1 LRTKIKNKILTAQ
14 LILLTFLTY
23 TALLFIISRITTK
36 KSTNESFFVGNRIS
50 PWYVVAYGMIGASL
64 SGVTFISVPG
74 DVYNNQFA
82 YLMIVLGYVVGYV
95 VIAKVLLPVYYK
107 LKLTSIYS
115 YIDTRFGN
123 SSYLTAASY
132 FLLSRVIGASFR
144 MYLVINVLQIFVF
157 DYWNIP
163 FGVSVSIFIALILLY
178 TFKGGIKTIVWTDTL
193 QTTFMLVAVGLSIY
207 LISENLGMGIKEMY
221 ESMKIQHISASVV
234 TDWQEGRY
242 FIKQIISGMFITIV
256 MTGLDQDMMQKNLSC
271 RNLKDAQK
279 NMISLG
285 FILVPVNV
293 VFMFLGGTLILFAQK
308 NGISIDGT
316 QTDNIFPSIAI
327 EHLGATTA
335 VIFFV
340 GLIAAAYSSADS
352 ALTSLTTSFSVD
364 ILKIQTKD
372 ISEKKKVRIR
382 NMVHISISF
391 VLLLVIIL
399 FKAINDDAVINKL
412 FTIAGYTYGPLLG
425 MFAFG
430 LLSKRAVKDKYT
442 PFIAIASPLVTYI
455 VNTFSE
461 QIFYGYSF
469 GFELLLVNALI
480 CFLGIYIFSSKRKF

>member
-1 LRTKIKNKILTAQ
+1 LTAQ
-14 LILLTFLTY
+14 LILLTFLIY
-23 TALLFIISRITTK
+23 TAMLFIISRISSR
-36 KSTNESFFVGNRIS
+36 KSNNESFFVGNRVS

-82 YLMIVLGYVVGYV
+82 YLMIVLGYVIGYV

-107 LKLTSIYS
+107 LKLTSIYT
-115 YIDTRFGN
+115 YIDSRFGN

-207 LISENLGMGIKEMY
+207 LISENLGMGVKDMY
-221 ESMKIQHISASVV
+221 ESMRIQNISKSVV
-234 TDWQEGRY
+234 TDWQDGRF

-293 VFMFLGGTLILFAQK
+293 IFMFLGGALILFAQK
-308 NGISIDGT
+308 NGITIDGT
-316 QTDNIFPSIAI
+316 QTDNLFPSIAI
-327 EHLGATTA
+327 EQLGATTA

-372 ISEKKKVRIR
+372 IPEKKKVRIR
-382 NMVHISISF
+382 GIVHIAVSV

-412 FTIAGYTYGPLLG
+412 FTVAGYTYGPLLG

-430 LLSKRAVKDKYT
+430 LLSKRTVKDKYT
-442 PFIAIASPLVTYI
+442 PFIAIASPLITYLI
-455 VNTFSE
+455 NVFSE
-461 QIFYGYSF
+461 QILFGYSF
-469 GFELLLVNALI
+469 GFELLLVNGLI
-480 CFLGIYIFSSKRKF
+480 CFLGIYIFSSKQRN